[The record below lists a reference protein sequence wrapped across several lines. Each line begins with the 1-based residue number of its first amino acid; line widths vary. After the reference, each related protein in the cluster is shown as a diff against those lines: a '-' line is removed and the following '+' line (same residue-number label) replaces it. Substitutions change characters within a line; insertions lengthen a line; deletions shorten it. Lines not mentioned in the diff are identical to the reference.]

1 MATVDGVTIPEVA
14 DRARMRRERHAR
26 LQAQLVAHDLDAV
39 LLAGSANVAYAVGA
53 DAPASDPARS
63 MLARQVALVVRD
75 AAVPHLRTPYPEGAP
90 VELDPDRVG
99 PVAYPEGAPVELD
112 PDRVGPVA
120 YPDLEDGAADLVA
133 WVAERVPP
141 GARVGIDE
149 VTHPMQ
155 RAFAATSITLE
166 SAQRVTTAARVT
178 KTVDE
183 LACIRAAEAL
193 TEAAMVDALAALR
206 PGVRQNE
213 LTAIFLR
220 RIFELGVEN
229 VGVDPIWQPIPRF
242 KADGPRT
249 VHGDL
254 AFPTASTQATLA
266 EGDVI
271 WNDTGLHVGGY
282 ASDFGRTWIVSDDPR
297 PTAAQ
302 LAQYATWRTIVAE
315 CKALAAPGVDT
326 LQLCRLA
333 TKINGGTRPWLA
345 HFYLAHGIGTSS
357 AELPLV
363 GTDLGEAFD
372 ERQVLGPG
380 MVLVFEPV
388 VWTEGVGGYRAEEIV
403 AVTDDGTVSLSGT
416 FPWAPFPE
424 EVP

>member
-1 MATVDGVTIPEVA
+1 VSPFATRGDDSTEPVPTVDGVAIPEVA

-26 LQAQLVAHDLDAV
+26 LQAQLAAHGLDAV
-39 LLAGSANVAYAVGA
+39 LLSGTANVAYAVGA

-63 MLARQVALVVRD
+63 MLARQVALVVRGES
-75 AAVPHLRTPYPEGAP
+75 APYLRTPYPEGAP
-90 VELDPDRVG
+90 AELDPDRV
-99 PVAYPEGAPVELD
+99 APA
-112 PDRVGPVA
+112 A
-120 YPDLEDGAADLVA
+120 YPDLDDGAAELVA
-133 WVAERVPP
+133 WVAERVPA

-149 VTHPMQ
+149 VTHPLR
-155 RAFAATSITLE
+155 RAFATTAITLE
-166 SAQRVTTAARVT
+166 STSRVMSTARVT
-178 KTVDE
+178 KTADE

-193 TEAAMVDALAALR
+193 TEAAMVDAHAALR
-206 PGVRQNE
+206 PGVRQSD
-213 LTAIFLR
+213 LTAIFLKR
-220 RIFELGVEN
+220 VFELGVEN
-229 VGVDPIWQPIPRF
+229 VGVDPIWQPIPTH

-254 AFPTASTQATLA
+254 GFPSASTQATLA
-266 EGDVI
+266 GGDVV

-297 PTAAQ
+297 PTDAQ
-302 LAQYATWRTIVAE
+302 LAQYTTWRTIVAE

-333 TKINGGTRPWLA
+333 TKCNGGTKPWLA

-357 AELPLV
+357 AEMPLV

-372 ERQVLGPG
+372 ERQVLSPG

-403 AVTDDGTVSLSGT
+403 AVTDDGTVSLSGD

-424 EVP
+424 EGP